1 MQKTLKQLAEHVGGT
16 VEGDAGTVIT
26 GVCSIKTADTGDIT
40 FAAKI
45 RYETLVA
52 DTKASAVVVR
62 KECPVRGARVPL
74 LRVDNPA
81 GAFEKIADLFAPETQ
96 RFYPGIHPTA
106 VIAKGASVDKTAH
119 IGALCVVEENSVI
132 GPHTVLYPQVYI
144 GRSVTVGG
152 GCKIYPHAAVLERCR
167 VGDRV
172 ILHSGVVVGSDGFG
186 YKRINGKPEKIP
198 QPGRVEIEDDVELGA
213 NTTIDRARFGRTIV
227 RKHAKL
233 DNLVH
238 IAHNCSVGEG
248 TAISALVGISG
259 SVDIGKNVLFGG
271 QAGSK
276 DNLSIGDNA
285 IITARAGLTKN
296 VRPGAI
302 VYSFPAMEQDKF
314 MRLTK
319 LQMKLPQL
327 YETVEKL
334 EKKLLELD
342 GSSTK
347 NDKEGR

>member
-1 MQKTLKQLAEHVGGT
+1 MGGT
-16 VEGDAGTVIT
+16 VEGNAGTVIT
-26 GVCSIKTADTGDIT
+26 GVCSIKTADAGDIT

-62 KECPVRGARVPL
+62 KDCPVKGVSAPL
-74 LRVDNPA
+74 LRVDNPVE
-81 GAFEKIADLFAPETQ
+81 AFEKIVELFTPETP
-96 RFYPGIHPTA
+96 RFQPGIHPTA

-119 IGALCVVEENSVI
+119 IGALCVVEEDAVI
-132 GPHTVLYPQVYI
+132 GPDTVLYPQVYI
-144 GRSVTVGG
+144 GRSVTVGSN
-152 GCKIYPHAAVLERCR
+152 CKIYPGAAVLERCK

-172 ILHSGVVVGSDGFG
+172 ILHSGVVIGSDGFG

-198 QPGRVEIEDDVELGA
+198 QLGWVEIEDEVEMGA

-227 RKHAKL
+227 KKHAKL

-238 IAHNCSVGEG
+238 IAHNCYIGEG
-248 TAISALVGISG
+248 TAISAQVGISG

-271 QAGSK
+271 QSGSK

-302 VYSFPAMEQDKF
+302 ICSYPDMEQDKF
-314 MRLTK
+314 KRLTR

-334 EKKLLELD
+334 GKKLLELD